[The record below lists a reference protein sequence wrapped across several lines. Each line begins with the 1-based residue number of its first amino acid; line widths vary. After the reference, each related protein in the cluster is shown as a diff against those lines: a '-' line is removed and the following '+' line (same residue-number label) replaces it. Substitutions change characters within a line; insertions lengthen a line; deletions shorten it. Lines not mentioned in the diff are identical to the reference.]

1 MGRTIE
7 ELGQRCRDAAI
18 GAYRWDALLQ
28 DLAEWVG
35 GSKALLLGADDTGPY
50 RHSANWNHAPEA
62 LARYNNHYN
71 RFDPRARL
79 AQFTPLHQCQLGQQ
93 YVANESIAGS
103 EYFDAINL
111 AGDVKDSVHG
121 VIANDREI
129 GRRSIS
135 IQRGFREEFFGQNEA
150 DRLTAVLPM
159 LEAAMRDSIRFSR
172 SLAGQMSG
180 EGFCYLVVDAARR
193 VAFSDVEGDGQLSA
207 SESLSLSGGQLT
219 SGHQRIDKAIER
231 AIRSAIGGAALH
243 LNIGGLELSFSRLPG
258 SLGWLADEDHC
269 FLAIVPKPDL
279 TQTRTDLF
287 AIAHG
292 FSSREK
298 EILSV
303 LLGENDVRMAATKA
317 GLTYETL
324 RWHVKNM
331 QQKSGIQRRDAM
343 LAAAR
348 EGRLD

>member
-1 MGRTIE
+1 MGVY
-7 ELGQRCRDAAI
+7 Q
-18 GAYRWDALLQ
+18 WDALLQ

-35 GSKALLLGADDTGPY
+35 GSKAMLLGAEEAGPY
-50 RHSANWNHAPEA
+50 RHSATWNLAPEP
-62 LARYNNHYN
+62 LASYNNYYN
-71 RFDPRARL
+71 RFDPRRKFAL
-79 AQFTPLHQCQLGQQ
+79 FTPVHHCQLGQQ
-93 YVANESIAGS
+93 YVANDTIEGT
-103 EYFDAINL
+103 EYFDAINVR
-111 AGDVKDSVHG
+111 GDVKDSVHG
-121 VIANDREI
+121 VIASDREI
-129 GRRSIS
+129 GRRTIS
-135 IQRGFREEFFGQNEA
+135 IQRGFREEFFGQAEA
-150 DRLTAVLPM
+150 ARLAAVLPM

-180 EGFCYLVVDAARR
+180 EGYCYLVVDPARR
-193 VAFSDVEGDGQLSA
+193 VVFSDADEGGQLSA
-207 SESLSLSGGQLT
+207 GNSLSLLGGQLT
-219 SGHQRIDKAIER
+219 SGDERIDMAIER
-231 AIRSAIGGAALH
+231 AIRSAIGGTALH
-243 LNIGGLELSFSRLPG
+243 LDIAGLELSFSRVPG
-258 SLGWLADEDHC
+258 SLGWLADDDHC

-292 FSSREK
+292 FSAREK

-303 LLGENDVRMAATKA
+303 LLGEDDLRNAAEKA

-348 EGRLD
+348 EGKLD

>member
-1 MGRTIE
+1 MGQTFE
-7 ELGQRCRDAAI
+7 QLEQRCRDAAV
-18 GAYRWDALLQ
+18 GAYGWDTLLQ
-28 DLAEWVG
+28 ELAEWVG
-35 GSKALLLGADDTGPY
+35 GSKALLLGAEEAGPY
-50 RHSANWNHAPEA
+50 RHSASWNLAPEP
-62 LARYNNHYN
+62 LASYNNHYN
-71 RFDPRARL
+71 RFDPRTKF
-79 AQFTPLHQCQLGQQ
+79 AQFTPVHHCQLGQQ
-93 YVANESIAGS
+93 YVANETIASS
-103 EYFDAINL
+103 EYFDAINI
-111 AGDVKDSVHG
+111 AADVKDSVHG
-121 VIANDREI
+121 VIVSDREI

-135 IQRGFREEFFGQNEA
+135 IQRGFREEFFGQTEA
-150 DRLTAVLPM
+150 ARLAAVLPM

-180 EGFCYLVVDAARR
+180 EGYCYLVVDPARR
-193 VAFSDVEGDGQLSA
+193 VVFSDADGDGQLSA
-207 SESLSLSGGQLT
+207 GGSLWVSVGQLT
-219 SGHQRIDKAIER
+219 SGDERIDKAIER

-243 LNIGGLELSFSRLPG
+243 LDIGGFDLSFSRVPG
-258 SLGWLADEDHC
+258 PLGWLADDAHC
-269 FLAIVPKPDL
+269 FLAIVPKTDM

-292 FSSREK
+292 FSAREK

-303 LLGENDVRMAATKA
+303 LLGEDDLRNAARKA

-348 EGRLD
+348 EGRLN